1 VFALLVL
8 DLLLSLLILAV
19 FLIYFRALQ
28 PQEPP
33 CRGEQRERQ
42 LLAGARVGS
51 SEPEG
56 RAATVAGVLQ
66 ADQVVAGANH
76 GGEALSICC
85 SVLTLYCLSR
95 GTNPSTITFVAVDFV
110 RAFVRRQL
118 PPSTPATLPLF
129 VCVSSLPPLD

>member
-1 VFALLVL
+1 M
-8 DLLLSLLILAV
+8 
-19 FLIYFRALQ
+19 
-28 PQEPP
+28 P
-33 CRGEQRERQ
+33 RGAAERQ
-42 LLAGARVGS
+42 SLAGDLVGN

-56 RAATVAGVLQ
+56 GAATVAGVVQ

-85 SVLTLYCLSR
+85 SILTLSILLQSACLLQ
-95 GTNPSTITFVAVDFV
+95 IAFDFV
-110 RAFVRRQL
+110 RAFARRQL

>member
-1 VFALLVL
+1 MFALLVL

-42 LLAGARVGS
+42 LLAGDRVGS

-85 SVLTLYCLSR
+85 SILTLSILLLQSAR
-95 GTNPSTITFVAVDFV
+95 LLQIAFDFV
-110 RAFVRRQL
+110 RAFARRQL

>member
-42 LLAGARVGS
+42 LLAGAQVGS

-85 SVLTLYCLSR
+85 SILTLSILLLQSACLLQIAFDS
-95 GTNPSTITFVAVDFV
+95 V
-110 RAFVRRQL
+110 RAFARRQL